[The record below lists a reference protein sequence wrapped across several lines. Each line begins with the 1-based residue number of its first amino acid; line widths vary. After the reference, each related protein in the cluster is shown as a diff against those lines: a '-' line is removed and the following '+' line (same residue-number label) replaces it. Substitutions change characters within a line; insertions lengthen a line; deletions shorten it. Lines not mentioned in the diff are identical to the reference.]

1 MLGYHSCLF
10 SIIWSSSKIN
20 SDLIFSL
27 DCFLSVSDLFD
38 FYWFIRMVDDRV
50 IVRKIVVLKP
60 DGQVKLD
67 DQDAS
72 SSSLKISSKEL
83 YNKCEHSK
91 WPQNLLNF
99 VLYTVLHTT
108 AVTAQY
114 IISKS
119 LSLVTL
125 VNCVGVTATEPR
137 HNAMRRWRRSC
148 LIAGPQDGAGQRCD
162 AAIDVSRLSAV
173 SLPDSAVV
181 SLRP

>member
-1 MLGYHSCLF
+1 M
-10 SIIWSSSKIN
+10 
-20 SDLIFSL
+20 
-27 DCFLSVSDLFD
+27 
-38 FYWFIRMVDDRV
+38 M
-50 IVRKIVVLKP
+50 
-60 DGQVKLD
+60 
-67 DQDAS
+67 A
-72 SSSLKISSKEL
+72 
-83 YNKCEHSK
+83 
-91 WPQNLLNF
+91 QNLLNF

-162 AAIDVSRLSAV
+162 AAIDVSRLSVKRPFVCPTLPPSVGVRYSDHRVRCSSIAIYCYYSGNSTNWQWSHSTATIIKDSRMIRQV
-173 SLPDSAVV
+173 RRSVQCAPIVWLSSCAATISL
-181 SLRP
+181 SLGP

>member
-1 MLGYHSCLF
+1 M
-10 SIIWSSSKIN
+10 
-20 SDLIFSL
+20 
-27 DCFLSVSDLFD
+27 
-38 FYWFIRMVDDRV
+38 M
-50 IVRKIVVLKP
+50 
-60 DGQVKLD
+60 
-67 DQDAS
+67 A
-72 SSSLKISSKEL
+72 
-83 YNKCEHSK
+83 
-91 WPQNLLNF
+91 QNLLNF

-162 AAIDVSRLSAV
+162 AAIDVSRLSV
-173 SLPDSAVV
+173 KRPFVCPTLPPSVGVRYSDHRVRCSSIAIYCYY
-181 SLRP
+181 SHIIQW